1 VFGGVEVIQLIGWP
15 LLWIGT
21 LFGAVI
27 FGYIHGRE
35 QVQAER
41 DSEKATAVTAQ
52 RDKEAELQAN
62 MDKLREDKNRE
73 TAKLRRTV
81 AALTDSLRD
90 RPERPAVPTSASAG
104 DGASGCTGAAVY
116 KQDGEFLIRE
126 SARADQIRL
135 ALIQCQKAYKSAL
148 MLCPVAQQDAN
159 GAGNSP

>member
-1 VFGGVEVIQLIGWP
+1 MFGGVEVIQLIGWP

-62 MDKLREDKNRE
+62 MDKLREEKNRE

-90 RPERPAVPTSASAG
+90 RPERPAVPASTSAG
-104 DGASGCTGAAVY
+104 DAGRGCTGAELYREDAELVVA
-116 KQDGEFLIRE
+116 ESERAEIIR
-126 SARADQIRL
+126 ITL
-135 ALIQCQKAYKSAL
+135 KKC
-148 MLCPVAQQDAN
+148 QDAYRKAS
-159 GAGNSP
+159 GQ

>member
-1 VFGGVEVIQLIGWP
+1 MQLVGSI

-35 QVQAER
+35 QVQAEW
-41 DSEKATAVTAQ
+41 DTEKAAIVTAQ
-52 RDKEAELQAN
+52 RTEEAALQAS

-90 RPERPAVPTSASAG
+90 RPERPAVPASA
-104 DGASGCTGAAVY
+104 ASGDAGGWCSGPQLYREDAAMAIS
-116 KQDGEFLIRE
+116 EAE
-126 SARADQIRL
+126 RADQIRI
-135 ALIQCQKAYKSAL
+135 ALITCQKAY
-148 MLCPVAQQDAN
+148 QDAVDESS
-159 GAGNSP
+159 GH

>member
-1 VFGGVEVIQLIGWP
+1 MQLVGSI

-35 QVQAER
+35 QVQAEW
-41 DSEKATAVTAQ
+41 DTEKAAIVTAQ
-52 RDKEAELQAN
+52 RTEEAALQAS

-90 RPERPAVPTSASAG
+90 RPERPAVPASTSAG
-104 DGASGCTGAAVY
+104 DAGRGCTGAELY
-116 KQDGEFLIRE
+116 RE
-126 SARADQIRL
+126 DAELVVAESERAEKIRL
-135 ALIQCQKAYKSAL
+135 QLIQCQKMYREASG
-148 MLCPVAQQDAN
+148 Q
-159 GAGNSP
+159 